1 VKKCVSCGKELP
13 DTAMHCVF
21 CGTKQPA
28 APAPA
33 AGPNPGGPQAKTVLG
48 YSAADLLKQAGVK
61 PAAPPQPA
69 APFQPQPGPTPAQV
83 AGTAATALAMQPP
96 APLAPQAAPA
106 PFQPP
111 APAFPQ
117 PGPAASNNAGQ
128 AAHAATVF
136 GGAPPASA
144 SPFPA
149 PAPASFAP
157 PAMQPQGFQP
167 QGPGP
172 SFGPALP
179 GPIPPG
185 AATMPP
191 PSNPAFGPPQGGQ
204 FGGSAATAATMFM
217 AQGPSPQAPQAAP
230 APFAQPYQPPQ
241 AQPYQPPQ
249 AQPYQP
255 PQAQPYQPPAYQPP
269 AYQPPQAQPYQPPGM
284 AGYNPVPVG
293 AAAQPPFLASQT
305 AARLG
310 RPVEPFYESVRLVL
324 LAFGALLVIAFVTP
338 VSTEPLAFHWNAIAS
353 APGKAKIQPLL
364 IAAAGVL
371 GILMSLIPLAY
382 VGRAALA
389 AVIGLIPLVLG
400 LALGAA
406 FDWREALSLV
416 ASIAVVAGLFVR
428 NEYRND
434 LLPRVLVTAGVVLGL
449 VPLLVPI
456 AGQIPLVLALKG
468 IGGAPTAAAKIGV
481 VLQLMSV
488 LLGLLALIAWL
499 PGPGTAG
506 AKVLAW
512 VILLFPILHH
522 LVDLVLAGGI
532 GASIK
537 ASPFTALLAP
547 LPGVAYLAMA
557 TIGVAAIVGKQLES
571 R

>member
-33 AGPNPGGPQAKTVLG
+33 GGPNPGGPQAKTVLG

-61 PAAPPQPA
+61 PA

-136 GGAPPASA
+136 GGAPPTAA

-149 PAPASFAP
+149 PAPAPFAP
-157 PAMQPQGFQP
+157 QALPPQAFP
-167 QGPGP
+167 PPGPGP

-230 APFAQPYQPPQ
+230 APFAPPYQPPQ
-241 AQPYQPPQ
+241 AQPYQPPH

-255 PQAQPYQPPAYQPP
+255 PQAQPYQPP

-338 VSTEPLAFHWNAIAS
+338 VGTEPLAFHWNAIAS

-382 VGRAALA
+382 LGRAALA

-416 ASIAVVAGLFVR
+416 AAIAVVAGLFVR

-547 LPGVAYLAMA
+547 LPAVAYLAMA